1 MRKILFIG
9 LVAVLGLISCS
20 RNQEIDVPD
29 ANLSIFAKTESPAE
43 TKTLVESG
51 VHVYWEPG
59 DEIAVFTGEQS
70 AKFTTDITA
79 ASGTATFKG
88 TFGDATWPEDLD
100 LWAVYPFS
108 EEAVFDGETIT
119 TTLPSEQVAREGSFG
134 KDMNLAIA
142 HSNSSTLQFYNVGGG
157 IRFSVTKEGIKKV
170 MFEGLSGEIIS
181 GKVKIGF
188 EDGLPVVKEVTGG
201 SQFITLLPPTG
212 KETFEKDTWYYIV
225 AIPGSLEGG
234 YKLRFYKD
242 SDYARKV
249 SEKAAVIKRSIF
261 GNVEKAD
268 KGIEYEAQTTHF
280 PETDEEWEASL
291 ETTYQTGDQIQ
302 ELLFST
308 DDPIQ
313 VIDDEIAE
321 DIRKIDGVL
330 DVWINPSKTGISV
343 MQKDSIWIN
352 YYIDYI
358 IPSQNRDKEI
368 PSNLEQ
374 KPVSKVQADT
384 EESLIVN
391 GKKKALILAPFDH
404 DFNEDLKSIRNCLV
418 KSGFDSDNVK
428 VLYDRQ
434 VSLGHFEGDYLS
446 QFDFI
451 LITTHGGTGYRMYKE
466 RKTPHDS
473 DYISG
478 VSSLSTYI
486 PYSKELAESFI
497 NNLGYKKEDIAIS
510 AMLNDNNEKE
520 YYFAIT
526 PDFIKNASL
535 NNSCVLLCACHS
547 SELSQKDDPGSMV
560 WRFLNFDAGIVT
572 GNNNTTNSATDI
584 PCTIKFL
591 ELASYGFSLQEAA
604 SIIQN
609 SSNSHDFCNGQF
621 DAAHSYDP
629 EKYPES
635 KRFAFQ
641 FYNLFQL
648 FENPDN
654 TSKPYYLVYHQPKLN
669 DADASNSPV
678 ISFSWDCSLSP
689 FETQWELR
697 NGSVLTDSYSI
708 RYNVYVD
715 GNKIPDYAVDQENKK
730 AEWAVS
736 TLDKHSWYVVA
747 TICLAGNNYP
757 LTSFQSEIGY
767 FTVKEQ
773 IPDPPQVETF
783 PASVDAQKAFL
794 SGMVTNRSLE
804 GLETG
809 FYYYKLTAQEE
820 STELSASEKERLV
833 MGGKKV
839 LSAGD
844 YKDYFGIDL
853 TDIEQ
858 DSKYLFVAYATDEY
872 SQTGKGEV
880 LSFTTGSPSVH
891 VSSVSLNMSSLE
903 LGVGNTAT
911 LVATVFPENAS
922 NKKVT
927 WSSSD
932 ESKAT
937 VSSQG
942 VVKGISM
949 GNAVIT
955 VTTEDGGKTA
965 QCHVSVTQSTVHVQ
979 SVSLNKTDLV
989 LTVGNSETLI
999 ATVLPENASNKSVT
1013 WSSSNPSKAK
1023 VSSTGVVTGV
1033 AEGSAVVTATTVD
1046 GGKTASC
1053 FVTVRQATQPDPEP
1067 RLSVSTNRLD
1077 FGNQI
1082 KFTQKTR
1089 DITITNAGTGTLQIT
1104 SISKTNNYG
1113 DLFQLSGWTSGGSIA
1128 AGASKTITVS
1138 FQPIEEKY
1146 YEETLTIVSSN
1157 SVGSNKATVTLCGT
1171 GTSEPENALI
1181 QIVGDELTWGDV
1193 EIGES
1198 VPKSFTVKNTGTTA
1212 LNISSIK
1219 IVATDNTVNPSY
1231 FSITPDSS
1239 CSISPGKSKDF
1250 IVSFIPEAVR
1260 SYNAIVSIKSN
1271 ASNATQGTSTVWL
1284 SGNGIKATSKVLT
1297 ASPSSLSFGYQ
1308 TIGNRT
1314 HKNFTVTNTG
1324 TKAVTLYS
1332 MEATDGFIVDQT
1344 WAEGN
1349 TLGLAAGAS
1358 KTFSAYFA
1366 PTEVKSYSG
1375 KITIKSNS
1383 SSGDLV
1389 IPLSGIGE
1397 EEQGYLEITS
1407 GERLDFGNV
1416 NLGTSGT
1423 LTTRIRNTGEAP
1435 LSILGIN
1442 CPDGFTASCSVS
1454 SLKEGYNASITVS
1467 FTPTSAKYYSG
1478 SIVVYTDAENES
1490 ISIEVS
1496 GTGIKS
1502 STSSTF
1508 VDMGLSVKWASA
1520 NVGASK
1526 PEDYGHYVAWA
1537 ETATKTQYLYNN
1549 YKYYNGDAYFSGS
1562 GFITKYCQSPDIY
1575 GYQGYSDYL
1584 RMLTYED
1591 DYAQAKYGG
1600 LARIPTR
1607 KEWEELKKNCSWT
1620 WTSQSGINGYLVSSN
1635 INGNSIFLPAAGSIE
1650 YSNTEVNSV
1659 GYYWASNLEHDET
1672 YATTWELR
1680 SDKAWYSYRERYKGL
1695 TVRAVEDYTPK
1706 PMIEV
1711 SGNLNFGG
1719 VKLGTTAHKSITVH
1733 NTGKGTLHITE
1744 VRSTSRIR
1752 LEWTSA
1758 SIEPGASK
1766 TLTVYYTPKNDPNLV
1781 IDDPETWDMTTVAI
1795 TSDARNE
1802 SDFILYVKGYG
1813 IANSGN
1819 VEGTQEEPWN

>member
-1 MRKILFIG
+1 
-9 LVAVLGLISCS
+9 
-20 RNQEIDVPD
+20 
-29 ANLSIFAKTESPAE
+29 
-43 TKTLVESG
+43 
-51 VHVYWEPG
+51 
-59 DEIAVFTGEQS
+59 
-70 AKFTTDITA
+70 
-79 ASGTATFKG
+79 
-88 TFGDATWPEDLD
+88 
-100 LWAVYPFS
+100 
-108 EEAVFDGETIT
+108 
-119 TTLPSEQVAREGSFG
+119 
-134 KDMNLAIA
+134 
-142 HSNSSTLQFYNVGGG
+142 
-157 IRFSVTKEGIKKV
+157 
-170 MFEGLSGEIIS
+170 
-181 GKVKIGF
+181 
-188 EDGLPVVKEVTGG
+188 
-201 SQFITLLPPTG
+201 
-212 KETFEKDTWYYIV
+212 
-225 AIPGSLEGG
+225 
-234 YKLRFYKD
+234 
-242 SDYARKV
+242 
-249 SEKAAVIKRSIF
+249 
-261 GNVEKAD
+261 
-268 KGIEYEAQTTHF
+268 
-280 PETDEEWEASL
+280 
-291 ETTYQTGDQIQ
+291 
-302 ELLFST
+302 
-308 DDPIQ
+308 
-313 VIDDEIAE
+313 
-321 DIRKIDGVL
+321 
-330 DVWINPSKTGISV
+330 
-343 MQKDSIWIN
+343 
-352 YYIDYI
+352 
-358 IPSQNRDKEI
+358 
-368 PSNLEQ
+368 
-374 KPVSKVQADT
+374 
-384 EESLIVN
+384 
-391 GKKKALILAPFDH
+391 
-404 DFNEDLKSIRNCLV
+404 
-418 KSGFDSDNVK
+418 
-428 VLYDRQ
+428 
-434 VSLGHFEGDYLS
+434 
-446 QFDFI
+446 
-451 LITTHGGTGYRMYKE
+451 
-466 RKTPHDS
+466 
-473 DYISG
+473 
-478 VSSLSTYI
+478 
-486 PYSKELAESFI
+486 
-497 NNLGYKKEDIAIS
+497 
-510 AMLNDNNEKE
+510 
-520 YYFAIT
+520 
-526 PDFIKNASL
+526 
-535 NNSCVLLCACHS
+535 
-547 SELSQKDDPGSMV
+547 
-560 WRFLNFDAGIVT
+560 
-572 GNNNTTNSATDI
+572 
-584 PCTIKFL
+584 
-591 ELASYGFSLQEAA
+591 
-604 SIIQN
+604 
-609 SSNSHDFCNGQF
+609 
-621 DAAHSYDP
+621 
-629 EKYPES
+629 
-635 KRFAFQ
+635 
-641 FYNLFQL
+641 
-648 FENPDN
+648 
-654 TSKPYYLVYHQPKLN
+654 
-669 DADASNSPV
+669 
-678 ISFSWDCSLSP
+678 
-689 FETQWELR
+689 
-697 NGSVLTDSYSI
+697 
-708 RYNVYVD
+708 
-715 GNKIPDYAVDQENKK
+715 
-730 AEWAVS
+730 
-736 TLDKHSWYVVA
+736 
-747 TICLAGNNYP
+747 
-757 LTSFQSEIGY
+757 
-767 FTVKEQ
+767 
-773 IPDPPQVETF
+773 
-783 PASVDAQKAFL
+783 
-794 SGMVTNRSLE
+794 
-804 GLETG
+804 
-809 FYYYKLTAQEE
+809 
-820 STELSASEKERLV
+820 

>member
-1 MRKILFIG
+1 MEETIMRKSLFIG
-9 LVAVLGLISCS
+9 LVAILSLFGCS

-29 ANLSIFAKTESPAE
+29 ANFSIFARTESPAD
-43 TKTLVESG
+43 TKTVVESG
-51 VHVYWEPG
+51 VHVFWEPG

-79 ASGTATFKG
+79 ASGTAIFKG
-88 TFGDATWPEDLD
+88 TFGDTTWPEDLD

-108 EEAVFDGETIT
+108 EDALFDGETIT

-157 IRFSVTKEGIKKV
+157 IRFSVTEEGIRKV

-181 GKVKIGF
+181 GKVKIGLD
-188 EDGLPVVKEVTGG
+188 ESGKPIVQEVTGG

-212 KETFEKDTWYYIV
+212 KETFEPGAWYYIV
-225 AIPGSLEGG
+225 AIPGALEGG

-249 SEKAAVIKRSIF
+249 SEKKVQIKRSVF

-268 KGIEYEAQTTHF
+268 EGIEYEVRTTHF
-280 PETDEEWEASL
+280 PQTKDEISESVQLTNEIGAKITQL
-291 ETTYQTGDQIQ
+291 
-302 ELLFST
+302 
-308 DDPIQ
+308 
-313 VIDDEIAE
+313 IDDLHEE
-321 DIRKIDGVL
+321 PSEQDISAFDKIEGVESV
-330 DVWINPSKTGISV
+330 VWNDAQTTLSL
-343 MQKDSIWIN
+343 MQKDSVWLN
-352 YYIDYI
+352 VHFKVEKG
-358 IPSQNRDKEI
+358 IPFTENTHQSNRSNLHKQLSKRNQLNNNSPNRDK
-368 PSNLEQ
+368 L
-374 KPVSKVQADT
+374 
-384 EESLIVN
+384 
-391 GKKKALILAPFDH
+391 ALILAPFQSSFDT
-404 DFNEDLKSIRNCLV
+404 DIDGIKEDLLFA
-418 KSGFDSDNVK
+418 GFREENIHYFPDDQADILK
-428 VLYDRQ
+428 FRKD
-434 VSLGHFEGDYLS
+434 FLS
-446 QFDFI
+446 QYSFI
-451 LITTHGGTGYRMYKE
+451 LIRTHGGTSYRARSTGDDGYGVKHQTTLASYTFYSAEAAQHYIDSGELKWSE
-466 RKTPHDS
+466 IALGTIDNGKTWRFEMTPRFIYD
-473 DYISG
+473 
-478 VSSLSTYI
+478 T
-486 PYSKELAESFI
+486 SF
-497 NNLGYKKEDIAIS
+497 
-510 AMLNDNNEKE
+510 DN
-520 YYFAIT
+520 T
-526 PDFIKNASL
+526 
-535 NNSCVLLCACHS
+535 CVLLGGCETA
-547 SELSQKDDPGSMV
+547 EILDEGRGNGSMI
-560 WRFLNFDAGIVT
+560 WQFIDDGAGVVS
-572 GNNNTTNSATDI
+572 GNRHSINTYVSN
-584 PCTIKFL
+584 PCMEKTIKFL
-591 ELASYGFSLQEAA
+591 AHGLSFKETYDYLTQSKRMTEQNNRAYLTLHNYAPDEYSDALEFDIPLLYTYRQKDESSPYFLIDPHPILVDNKEDHYVGETITLSWNCNLDDFTDKWIYYTKIEDDFIYGDQEEVSFSVKYDIYLKGSYYATREEKSIQLTPTNAIDATWFVIAKIMEGDTVIASYQSQQG
-604 SIIQN
+604 
-609 SSNSHDFCNGQF
+609 
-621 DAAHSYDP
+621 
-629 EKYPES
+629 
-635 KRFAFQ
+635 
-641 FYNLFQL
+641 NL
-648 FENPDN
+648 
-654 TSKPYYLVYHQPKLN
+654 
-669 DADASNSPV
+669 
-678 ISFSWDCSLSP
+678 
-689 FETQWELR
+689 
-697 NGSVLTDSYSI
+697 
-708 RYNVYVD
+708 
-715 GNKIPDYAVDQENKK
+715 
-730 AEWAVS
+730 
-736 TLDKHSWYVVA
+736 
-747 TICLAGNNYP
+747 
-757 LTSFQSEIGY
+757 
-767 FTVKEQ
+767 TVKEQ
-773 IPDPPQVETF
+773 IPAPPQVETF

-839 LSAGD
+839 LSTGD

-911 LVATVFPENAS
+911 LVATVLPENAS

-932 ESKAT
+932 ESRAT

-1033 AEGSAVVTATTVD
+1033 EEGSAVVTATTVD

-1171 GTSEPENALI
+1171 GISEPENALI

-1231 FSITPDSS
+1231 FSITPDNS
-1239 CSISPGKSKDF
+1239 CTISPGKSKDF

-1620 WTSQSGINGYLVSSN
+1620 WTSQSGINGYLVTSN

-1719 VKLGTTAHKSITVH
+1719 VKLGTTARKTITIH

-1744 VRSTSRIR
+1744 VRSTSRIG

-1781 IDDPETWDMTTVAI
+1781 IEDPETWDMTTVAI

>member
-1 MRKILFIG
+1 MKKSFYIITAAALT
-9 LVAVLGLISCS
+9 LVACS
-20 RNQEIDVPD
+20 RNQEVDVPD
-29 ANLSIFAKTESPAE
+29 ANLSIFARTESPAD
-43 TKTLVESG
+43 TKTVVESG

-59 DEIAVFTGEQS
+59 DEIAVFMGEQS

-108 EEAVFDGETIT
+108 DDAVFDGETIT

-157 IRFSVTKEGIKKV
+157 IRFSVTEEGIKKV
-170 MFEGLSGEIIS
+170 MFEGLSGEVIS

-188 EDGLPVVKEVTGG
+188 DDGLPVVKEVTGG
-201 SQFITLLPPTG
+201 SQFITLLPPSG
-212 KETFEKDTWYYIV
+212 QDTFEPGAWYYIV

-249 SEKAAVIKRSIF
+249 SEKAVTIKRSIF
-261 GNVEKAD
+261 GNLEKAD
-268 KGIEYEAQTTHF
+268 EGIEYEATTTKF
-280 PETDEEWEASL
+280 PETKEEWIES
-291 ETTYQTGDQIQ
+291 DQ
-302 ELLFST
+302 LA
-308 DDPIQ
+308 
-313 VIDDEIAE
+313 IDVSE
-321 DIRKIDGVL
+321 
-330 DVWINPSKTGISV
+330 GISSILTSFDTDGDYGDKTQEV
-343 MQKDSIWIN
+343 VKQITLLENVNSAIVNEVNNGFSIQLKDGSWIN
-352 YYIDYI
+352 YVYELPGYNDLEGEYEEDL
-358 IPSQNRDKEI
+358 PSMNQAIQPNR
-368 PSNLEQ
+368 
-374 KPVSKVQADT
+374 VSKASNSPLT
-384 EESLIVN
+384 P
-391 GKKKALILAPFDH
+391 GKKKALVVAPYHSRGVDGDLEKGFIYV
-404 DFNEDLKSIRNCLV
+404 DFNYIESQLNAIGYEMVPLKNKKFTISDLTGDKLKQYGLIIFATHGIYSYTSSGNQVYQTAIDTGVTYEDADDLPQREQLARVTLGEKGKNLHYYITDSWLKGTTTDLSENTFNNTIICMSACLTYRLSDLADFFLQHGAAGYCGNYFELARQFNNPIVKSMVHSLCSGLSFPQAVEYVERDPLVTETFLHDWVIDHVQPLSLHGDTKNDNPDVFLVNPYPKDLKAEVNNGYFELTWDQNST
-418 KSGFDSDNVK
+418 SDNYLYSYDVYFRDKK
-428 VLYDRQ
+428 V
-434 VSLGHFEGDYLS
+434 S
-446 QFDFI
+446 
-451 LITTHGGTGYRMYKE
+451 TTYNKYYKGY
-466 RKTPHDS
+466 
-473 DYISG
+473 
-478 VSSLSTYI
+478 
-486 PYSKELAESFI
+486 
-497 NNLGYKKEDIAIS
+497 
-510 AMLNDNNEKE
+510 
-520 YYFAIT
+520 
-526 PDFIKNASL
+526 
-535 NNSCVLLCACHS
+535 
-547 SELSQKDDPGSMV
+547 
-560 WRFLNFDAGIVT
+560 
-572 GNNNTTNSATDI
+572 TDI
-584 PCTIKFL
+584 VGEHTWSIVANFTYRGEL
-591 ELASYGFSLQEAA
+591 LASYRSEGEPFTIGELK
-604 SIIQN
+604 
-609 SSNSHDFCNGQF
+609 
-621 DAAHSYDP
+621 P
-629 EKYPES
+629 E
-635 KRFAFQ
+635 
-641 FYNLFQL
+641 
-648 FENPDN
+648 
-654 TSKPYYLVYHQPKLN
+654 
-669 DADASNSPV
+669 
-678 ISFSWDCSLSP
+678 I
-689 FETQWELR
+689 
-697 NGSVLTDSYSI
+697 
-708 RYNVYVD
+708 
-715 GNKIPDYAVDQENKK
+715 
-730 AEWAVS
+730 
-736 TLDKHSWYVVA
+736 
-747 TICLAGNNYP
+747 
-757 LTSFQSEIGY
+757 
-767 FTVKEQ
+767 
-773 IPDPPQVETF
+773 PQVETF
-783 PASVDAQKAFL
+783 PASVDTQKAFL

-809 FYYYKLTAQEE
+809 FYYYKLTAQEG

-1620 WTSQSGINGYLVSSN
+1620 WTSQSGINGYLVTSN
-1635 INGNSIFLPAAGSIE
+1635 INGNSLFLPAAGSIE

-1719 VKLGTTAHKSITVH
+1719 VKLGTTARKTITIH

-1744 VRSTSRIR
+1744 VRSTSRIG

-1781 IDDPETWDMTTVAI
+1781 IEDPETWDMTTVAI